1 LSVCSSGAAPAPR
14 AEPARGQAPAG
25 QPRASVMGTTT
36 RSSRRAAAI
45 ACAVAL
51 VAFLVVLAARWQ
63 HGFANVDDYLYAR
76 QAHEFARALANGP
89 AALVE
94 AWRAFGQNAPL
105 VPTLAAPLAAIDPSP
120 HLLTLAHLPF
130 VLLLAASCTVLPRA
144 LGLAGARLALAAAA
158 AASAPPLL
166 AWAAMFHFAFA
177 SAALTVAALAAYM
190 LSRGLRSPAASALFG
205 LAIGLLCVARV
216 IGPLYASALIAAV
229 AGDQLTRHGDWRE
242 RLRGALVACS
252 SAVLVATPWWA
263 AAGGSAL
270 RYLTTAGYGES
281 PFTHEAGLLERARE
295 RFDWTTTE
303 TGWLV
308 ACVVLALAAL
318 GLARALRNDRS
329 RRPALLM
336 AITALCAMTGLATS
350 TNAGTGFALPAI
362 ALAVCLA
369 AFAVAAPPARRSG
382 RPAAGLR
389 GLRALCWRVS
399 LTSAAGLPCSMRYL
413 RQASGSDRSGS
424 SAHPDS
430 SRRAQRWAASAT
442 HLTATD

>member
-1 LSVCSSGAAPAPR
+1 
-14 AEPARGQAPAG
+14 
-25 QPRASVMGTTT
+25 MGTTT

-120 HLLTLAHLPF
+120 HLLTLAQLPF
-130 VLLLAASCTVLPRA
+130 VLLLAASCTVLLRA

-166 AWAAMFHFAFA
+166 AWAAMFHFAFP
-177 SAALTVAALAAYM
+177 SAALTVAALAVYM
-190 LSRGLRSPAASALFG
+190 LSRGLRSLVASALFG

-216 IGPLYASALIAAV
+216 IGPLYAGALIAAV